1 MTKPTR
7 NDNGY
12 GNRCG
17 SGNRNDTISYAMS
30 IIDAALAIIEN
41 DSDVDDDEGGPEG
54 NSSSTAG
61 QALGDSFTHN
71 LSLRNSSTVSSV
83 VDGRRTVSIY
93 GGDDDD
99 DDEARNETK
108 EDGSSSSS
116 SSSSS
121 TDGCNGSSNS

>member
-7 NDNGY
+7 NDNGH

-41 DSDVDDDEGGPEG
+41 DSDVDDDEGGPER

-71 LSLRNSSTVSSV
+71 LSLRNSSTFSSV

-93 GGDDDD
+93 GGDDD

-116 SSSSS
+116 S

>member
-41 DSDVDDDEGGPEG
+41 DSDIEDDDGVRVD
-54 NSSSTAG
+54 NNSSTAG

-71 LSLRNSSTVSSV
+71 LSLRNSSTVPV

-93 GGDDDD
+93 GGDDDDD

-116 SSSSS
+116 STSS